1 MLILILGYG
10 YAGFFCA
17 KKLLADGHQVMGVSR
32 TYPDEYRLEQLNHV
46 CGDIRSLNID
56 GDDKPDAI
64 IYCAP
69 PPSGGVG
76 DTLLTEVLAEL
87 TRKNL
92 VANIVYWGSS
102 GVYGDHAGGWV
113 DEDSPCFIRFDIQ
126 RRRLDAEAQIKT
138 FAEHN
143 RVAWSIMRVAGMF
156 GPGRMP
162 STNKPVIYL
171 DEAPYTNLVYIEDAA
186 QIAVQAVLHKA
197 GVGTINVSDG
207 VPKKMGALQRAVAEH
222 QGVAVIE
229 QCYQAFMASANPMRQ
244 YFLSA
249 SKRLSNNKCEQ
260 LCPKMAFTDFKK
272 AVEACLI
279 KSSQ

>member
-10 YAGFFCA
+10 YAGFYCA

-69 PPSGGVG
+69 PPSDGVC
-76 DTLLTEVLAEL
+76 DTLLTEALAEL
-87 TRKNL
+87 VRKHL

-113 DEDSPCFIRFDIQ
+113 DEESACHINSDIQ

-186 QIAVQAVLHKA
+186 HVAVQAVLHKA

-207 VPKKMGALQRAVAEH
+207 VPKKMGTLQRRVAAY
-222 QGVAVIE
+222 QGEVVIE
-229 QCYQAFMASANPMRQ
+229 QHYDEVMVTASVIKRH
-244 YFLSA
+244 FLVA
-249 SKRLSNNKCEQ
+249 SKQLSNQKTHQ
-260 LCPKMAFTDFKK
+260 VFPGIDFSDFEKTVEVCLKK
-272 AVEACLI
+272 
-279 KSSQ
+279 

>member
-1 MLILILGYG
+1 MRILILGYG
-10 YAGFFCA
+10 YAGFYCA

-32 TYPDEYRLEQLNHV
+32 TYPDDYKLAKLNHV
-46 CGDIRSLNID
+46 CSDIRSLDID
-56 GDDKPDAI
+56 GDYKPGAI

-69 PPSGGVG
+69 PPSEGVC

-102 GVYGDHAGGWV
+102 GVYGDHAGHWV
-113 DEDSPCFIRFDIQ
+113 DEESVCHINSDIQ

-138 FAEHN
+138 FAELNH
-143 RVAWSIMRVAGMF
+143 VAWSIMRVAGMF

-171 DEAPYTNLVYIEDAA
+171 DEAPYSNLVYIEDAA
-186 QIAVQAVLHKA
+186 QVAAQAVLQNKA
-197 GVGTINVSDG
+197 LGIVNISDG
-207 VPKKMGALQRAVAEH
+207 FPKKMGALQRVVAEH

-229 QCYQAFMASANPMRQ
+229 QGYQAFMASASPMRQ

-260 LCPKMAFTDFKK
+260 LFPEIAFADFEE
-272 AVEACLI
+272 AVEKCLL
-279 KSSQ
+279 